1 MAREF
6 KDSPFRVNNTKRKSP
21 EFLRGQLAA
30 PALKERLWRS
40 ATVPGWPPTNALR
53 IDLQFSPVS
62 GLFAS
67 ANDLLIQ
74 AYRVRRPALRVMIFF
89 QCRIAPPAASD
100 IWCRSTHGRI
110 ATAGRVY
117 PGPYSQGADKRG
129 SHREA
134 RQADE
139 VFLVHA
145 WLCPAAPGL
154 SVWLKTRLV
163 NPRQ

>member
-74 AYRVRRPALRVMIFF
+74 ACPQAIEW
-89 QCRIAPPAASD
+89 P
-100 IWCRSTHGRI
+100 GRA
-110 ATAGRVY
+110 ATAYGLLQPKVVPFLDHIHAGSGGQIVYPVVY
-117 PGPYSQGADKRG
+117 PGAFFDPTGARNFQKPLQLG
-129 SHREA
+129 MSA
-134 RQADE
+134 LGQ
-139 VFLVHA
+139 
-145 WLCPAAPGL
+145 
-154 SVWLKTRLV
+154 
-163 NPRQ
+163 